1 MAIPTVPYSAAR
13 QSTDLVSLMD
23 YIDKP
28 QYWGKF
34 IQTFKDQYDLGLMK
48 QMEMMDEIVGGE
60 TYYWEEND
68 KFINVPVVASA
79 TLTDTSST
87 VTIVYDAASMT
98 DGGTKS
104 YGRVGETV
112 ELPNY
117 LSGLIISKITTT
129 NAHGVVLKPIGTDSS
144 GVAITA
150 TALLAG
156 ITAGMPLPI
165 ITNGWEEG
173 GSGLSSTILS
183 TVSRFSNKI
192 QNITETYEVTFN
204 SQTNE
209 TWVDFPFTAP
219 DGTAKNRYWVKQ
231 AYEAEIRMM
240 RAIMLAAFN
249 GKGGATTNNIGTTGN
264 TVNFTE
270 GLYTTSEKYATLL
283 PYGSTIS
290 KAYYDQLEKITR
302 NNFSGSE
309 YTQFVGLTANQKLQD
324 LKVDYKKNRPDGVS
338 PELINTRVNRM
349 EIGDNT
355 YDIVPLK
362 VLSDPYS
369 LGVIGTK
376 YQSTI
381 LTIPSG
387 VSTIM
392 VDNKPVESKY
402 FMMRYKPRVR
412 PYKGKSYFAV
422 ETLGYNGAVA
432 TNANDVKTYAW
443 KASIGAQTCSARTFV
458 LSYAS

>member
-1 MAIPTVPYSAAR
+1 
-13 QSTDLVSLMD
+13 MD

-60 TYYWEEND
+60 QYFWEEND
-68 KFINVPVVASA
+68 KFITVPVAAGAPVNNTTYA
-79 TLTDTSST
+79 TIT
-87 VTIVYDAASMT
+87 YDAASHT
-98 DGGTKS
+98 DSGKKS
-104 YGRVGETV
+104 YGRVGETI

-117 LSGLIISKITTT
+117 LSGLITAKNTSVDG
-129 NAHGVVLKPIGTDSS
+129 AHTIDVKPIGTDSS
-144 GVAITA
+144 GAAITVA
-150 TALLAG
+150 ALVAN

-165 ITNGWEEG
+165 ITNGWTEG
-173 GSGLSSTILS
+173 GAGLGSTIMS
-183 TVSRFSNKI
+183 SVSKFSNRI

-209 TWVDFPFTAP
+209 TWVDFPFNAP

-231 AYEAEIRMM
+231 AHEAEIRMM
-240 RAIMLAAFN
+240 RAIMLASFN
-249 GKGGATTNNIGTTGN
+249 GKGGSTTDASGN
-264 TVNFTE
+264 TVYFTE

-302 NNFSGSE
+302 NNFSGNE

-381 LTIPSG
+381 LTLPSG
-387 VSTIM
+387 ASTVM

-422 ETLGYNGAVA
+422 ETLGYNGSVA

-443 KASIGAQTCSARTFV
+443 KASIGAQTHSARNFV

>member
-1 MAIPTVPYSAAR
+1 MAVTQAYSASR

-28 QYWGKF
+28 QIWGKF

-60 TYYWEEND
+60 TYFWEEND
-68 KFINVPVVASA
+68 KFINVPVVLTAVDSGAYA
-79 TLTDTSST
+79 TITYDPSSH
-87 VTIVYDAASMT
+87 T

-104 YGRVGETV
+104 YGRVGETI

-117 LSGLIISKITTT
+117 LSGLIIYKDTSVNDTHYIR
-129 NAHGVVLKPIGTDSS
+129 VRPIGTNSS
-144 GVAITA
+144 GGAITVA
-150 TALLAG
+150 NLVLN

-165 ITNGWEEG
+165 ITNGWTEG
-173 GSGLSSTILS
+173 GEGLSSTVLS
-183 TVSRFSNKI
+183 SVSKFSNKI

-219 DGTAKNRYWVKQ
+219 DGTAKNRFWVKQ
-231 AYEAEIRMM
+231 AYEAEVRMM
-240 RAIMLAAFN
+240 RAIMLACFN
-249 GKGGATTNNIGTTGN
+249 GKGGSTTDVNSK

-283 PYGSTIS
+283 PYGTVIS

-302 NNFSGSE
+302 NNFSGND
-309 YTQFVGLTANQKLQD
+309 YTQFVGLNANQKLQD
-324 LKVDYKKNRPDGVS
+324 LKVDYKKNRPDNVDAT
-338 PELINTRVNRM
+338 LINTRINTI
-349 EIGDNT
+349 EIGDNN
-355 YDIVPLK
+355 YNIVPLK

-369 LGVIGTK
+369 LGVIGEK
-376 YQSTI
+376 YKSTI

-387 VSTIM
+387 VSTVM

-443 KASIGAQTCSARTFV
+443 KASIGAQTHSARNFV